1 MTQYIP
7 ERLIERAFYQ
17 ADLDLDENLRRNYSG
32 RGMYGRECFG
42 ITHSHQGQLMS
53 FLLHLDRI
61 VQEDAPDY
69 EVDFDLAF
77 ELTDGASSDSMAF
90 DTITYFPGFLV
101 GNNPDSQEDDEDED
115 ED

>member
-1 MTQYIP
+1 MTQYVP
-7 ERLIERAFYQ
+7 EGLIERAFYQ

-32 RGMYGRECFG
+32 RGMYGKECFG
-42 ITHSHQGQLMS
+42 IVHSSQSQLMS
-53 FLLHLDRI
+53 FMLFLDRI

-77 ELTDGASSDSMAF
+77 ELTDCASKDSMAF

-101 GNNPDSQEDDEDED
+101 GDDPDNQEDEGEDWL
-115 ED
+115 